1 MFLGELEQ
9 SIKSLKGVGPA
20 SARDLSNL
28 GIFTVRDI
36 LTHYPRDYDYRDEI
50 VPFFSRDGTP
60 VFPRKVNTVADI
72 IAQDYFGYGRKRTLK
87 VYVKDESG
95 TASLICFG
103 RNFLAAPLSP
113 GKKIFLTGTFQYKY
127 QELQSGSFEFEEYS
141 ENPKLFNRILPI
153 YPLSGKLTQ
162 GFFRNLLGR
171 TIRTYAEHLESELPE
186 TLMEK
191 RGLIPKASA
200 LKNIHFPEDRKAI
213 ERAKQT
219 LAYEELFFFQLL
231 LRKRILRRGEKRRAA
246 RELGNMLEHSCVSR
260 LPFSLTEDQEKVL
273 GEIKAD
279 LSSPGQMNRLLQGD
293 VGSGKTLVAF
303 LAALSMIEKGYQAAF
318 LAPTELLAKQH
329 AENAARLLEPLG
341 ITPALL
347 TGNSKG
353 EGRKTL
359 LKAIREGKTELILG
373 THALF
378 SENTEY
384 HNLGL
389 IIVDEQHRFGVLQR
403 TALTEK
409 GEAPDLLMM
418 TATPIPRSLALTAFG
433 DVDISTIRTL
443 PPGRKPIITHL
454 AVQGKE
460 KKVYDWVKK
469 ELKRGR
475 QAYFV
480 YPLISPSDRMSLKDV
495 ESMCRFLKE
504 EQFPDRRLGLI
515 HSRISETE
523 RENTMSDFA
532 LGNLDILV
540 ATSVVEVGVD
550 IPNATCMVV
559 EHAERFGLAA
569 LHQLRGR
576 VGRGTEQSYAFFV
589 YSPDLTEDGKER
601 LKVMMET
608 NDGFAIAEADL
619 HIRGPGEVIGT
630 RQSGYIPFS
639 IAEMSTD
646 MELLKEAKEDAA
658 RLSEEDP
665 SFLLPQNLVL
675 SRVLEK
681 TKPFPSFFT

>member
-9 SIKSLKGVGPA
+9 SVKTIKGVGPA
-20 SARDLSNL
+20 SAKDLSNL
-28 GIFTVRDI
+28 GILTIKDL
-36 LTHYPRDYDYRDEI
+36 LTHYPRNYEYRDEL
-50 VPFFSRDGTP
+50 VPFFP
-60 VFPRKVNTVADI
+60 KEENLVLPRKVTTVADI
-72 IAQDYFGYGRKRTLK
+72 IAQDYFGFGKKKTLK

-95 TASLICFG
+95 TASLLCFG

-141 ENPKLFNRILPI
+141 ENPKFFNRVLPV

-162 GFFRNLLGR
+162 GFIRSLLGR

-186 TLMEK
+186 TLMAK
-191 RGLIPKASA
+191 RGLIPKALA
-200 LKNIHFPEDRKAI
+200 LKNIHFPKDRETLEKAK
-213 ERAKQT
+213 RT

-231 LRKRILRRGEKRRAA
+231 LRQLVLQRGEKRRAP
-246 RELGNMLEHSCVSR
+246 RQLGNELESSCISR
-260 LPFSLTEDQEKVL
+260 LPFSLTEDQVTVL
-273 GEIKAD
+273 EEIKAD

-329 AENAARLLEPLG
+329 AENAARLLEPIG
-341 ITPALL
+341 ITPTLL
-347 TGNSKG
+347 TGATRG
-353 EGRKTL
+353 ERRKTL
-359 LKAIREGKTELILG
+359 LHAIREGKTELILG

-384 HNLGL
+384 DNLGL

-403 TALTEK
+403 TALTRK
-409 GEAPDLLMM
+409 GETPDILMM

-433 DVDISTIRTL
+433 DLDISTIRSL
-443 PPGRKPIITHL
+443 PPGRKPSITHL
-454 AVQGKE
+454 AVQGRE
-460 KKVYDWVKK
+460 KKVYDWVKR
-469 ELKRGR
+469 ELNKGR

-480 YPLISPSDRMSLKDV
+480 YPLISPSDRVALKDV
-495 ESMCRFLKE
+495 ESMYRILKE
-504 EQFPDRRLGLI
+504 REFPNRRLGLI
-515 HSRISETE
+515 HSRLNEAE
-523 RENTMSDFA
+523 REETMSAFA
-532 LGNLDILV
+532 LGKLDILF

-550 IPNATCMVV
+550 VPNATCMVV

-576 VGRGTEQSYAFFV
+576 VGRGLEQSYAFLI

-608 NDGFAIAEADL
+608 NDGFVIAEADL

-639 IAEMSTD
+639 IAEISTD
-646 MELLKEAKEDAA
+646 MVLLKEAKEDAA
-658 RLSEEDP
+658 GISEEDP
-665 SFLLPQNLVL
+665 RFSFPQYAVL
-675 SRVLEK
+675 ARVLKK
-681 TKPFPSFFT
+681 TEPFSGFF